1 MAGHIDRHG
10 QTRHMGGHLLDGK
23 AEAGGLSTETLRPDA
38 QSIDGRQQLPLE
50 GGVVG
55 VRVRNIQWAEKGL
68 FGKIRYLIKA
78 AAHADAQHD
87 GRAGVGACPA

>member
-10 QTRHMGGHLLDGK
+10 QTRHMGGHLLDSK
-23 AEAGGLSTETLRPDA
+23 AEAGGLSTEALRPDA

-55 VRVRNIQWAEKGL
+55 VRVRNIQRAEKGL
-68 FGKIRYLIKA
+68 FGKIRHLIKA
-78 AAHADAQHD
+78 AAHADASRPPMHA
-87 GRAGVGACPA
+87 R